1 MPDTTVKVFDSTHSG
16 APAISGTAGALISVL
31 DACLQ
36 DGYGAVTLTSLVVAS
51 NVATGTVSGGHSFA
65 AIGATGPVLRVAG
78 ATPSGLNGDWRVTI
92 TSSTE
97 FTFATS
103 GITDQTATGTITAKR
118 APAGFTK
125 VYSGT
130 NKAAYR
136 ADALASTRL
145 YLRVDDSP
153 AQYPTLIGYETMS
166 NVDTG
171 TGPMPTSSS
180 YYTGKSSAAS
190 SAARAWRL
198 YADDRSFYL
207 FINANGINWPASFF
221 FGDIVSY
228 LSGDAYHAAL
238 IAHSSGATTSSQL
251 YGLDS
256 ATASSL
262 ARSYT
267 QLGGAIAS
275 RRYSHGKT
283 SLLGYGGQA
292 YPNPAD
298 NAFHAWPV
306 EVWESNTLAR
316 GVLPGLWNPIHAA
329 NPADGTVI
337 SNIPQ
342 LSGRDLLVQQ
352 LVNDNHRAAFDV
364 TGPWR

>member
-1 MPDTTVKVFDSTHSG
+1 MPTSVKVFDSTHSG
-16 APAISGTAGALISVL
+16 APSLSGTAGALISVL

-36 DGYGAVTLTSLVVAS
+36 DGYGSVTLTSLVVAS
-51 NVATGTVSGGHSFA
+51 DVATGTVSGGHNFA
-65 AIGATGPVLRVAG
+65 AIGSTGPVLTIAG
-78 ATPSGLNGDWRVTI
+78 ATPSGLNGAWRVTI
-92 TSSTE
+92 TSSTQ

-103 GITDQTATGTITAKR
+103 GISDQTATGTITAKR
-118 APAGFTK
+118 TPAGFTK

-136 ADALASTRL
+136 ADAIASTRL

-166 NVDTG
+166 DVDTG

-180 YYTGKSSAAS
+180 YYTGKSSTANS
-190 SAARAWRL
+190 TARAWRL
-198 YADDRSFYL
+198 FADDRSFYL
-207 FINANGINWPASFF
+207 FVNADSNTWPASFF
-221 FGDIVSY
+221 FGDLVSY
-228 LSGDAYHAAL
+228 VSGDAYHCAL
-238 IAHSSGATTSSQL
+238 IAHNTGAVNSAQL
-251 YGLDS
+251 YALDS
-256 ATASSL
+256 ATAANL

-275 RRYSHGKT
+275 RRYSHGK
-283 SLLGYGGQA
+283 SSGLGAGGQA
-292 YPNPAD
+292 YPNPVD

-306 EVWESNTLAR
+306 EAWESNTLAR
-316 GVLPGLWNPIHAA
+316 GTLPGLWNPIHAA
-329 NPADGTVI
+329 DPDHDTVI
-337 SNIPQ
+337 SSIPQ

-352 LVNDNHRAAFDV
+352 VLSASYRAAFDV

>member
-1 MPDTTVKVFDSTHSG
+1 MPTSVKVFDSTHSG
-16 APAISGTAGALISVL
+16 APAISGTAGTLIGVL

-51 NVATGTVSGGHSFA
+51 NVATGTVSGGHNFA
-65 AIGATGPVLRVAG
+65 AIGSTGPVLRVAG

-92 TSSTE
+92 TSSTA

-103 GITDQTATGTITAKR
+103 GISDQTATGTITAKR

-171 TGPMPTSSS
+171 TGPMPTSGS
-180 YYTGKSSAAS
+180 YYTGKSGAANS
-190 SAARAWRL
+190 TARPWRL
-198 YADDRSFYL
+198 FADDRCFYL
-207 FINANGINWPASFF
+207 CVDASSNSGWPAAVF
-221 FGDIVSY
+221 FGDLVSY
-228 LSGDAYHAAL
+228 LSGDAYACAL
-238 IAHSSGATTSSQL
+238 IAYNSGAVGSVLQT
-251 YGLDS
+251 LDS

-275 RRYSHGKT
+275 RRYTHGK
-283 SLLGYGGQA
+283 SSHLGYGGQA
-292 YPNPAD
+292 YPNPVD

-306 EVWESNTLAR
+306 EVWESNTVAR
-316 GVLPGLWNPIHAA
+316 GVMPGLWNPIH
-329 NPADGTVI
+329 NSTPADGTVI
-337 SNIPQ
+337 ASIPQ
-342 LSGRDLLVQQ
+342 LSGRDLLTQVINSTSRVA
-352 LVNDNHRAAFDV
+352 LDV